1 LVLVQEAYILIQ
13 TEVGKAATVASKC
26 ARILGVLRADDVTG
40 PDDVIVLTQ
49 ARTVN
54 ELGKLVVAQ
63 IQAPAARCSHRSW
76 RCQMR

>member
-1 LVLVQEAYILIQ
+1 VR
-13 TEVGKAATVASKC
+13 
-26 ARILGVLRADDVTG
+26 RILGVLRADDVTG